1 MVDTF
6 RSCNRLLLR
15 LWALWATRL
24 RVVHKPTGL
33 TGRIRWAPAE
43 TAAFAV
49 DEAKLKIGETHLP
62 LAAVGLGKTDRLT
75 DQDLADEDEFAA
87 PLDLAVAAHAAH
99 RERVGIDHF
108 AHRTW
113 IGPRRWDVVGSRC
126 LESERLVR
134 PLFVEVAAERVKAR
148 LLLGDRR
155 GRRGCGFGL
164 ERAVHT
170 LMTPVL
176 LRLSRINPLRNNA
189 KLEPPNRQWRK
200 AGGSSRGKGR
210 AIVRADLQRQTDLA
224 EVLLEH
230 RPDMLMVGTF
240 DRLAAQQTAAEAIAQ
255 RQRITAALVASA
267 EPTLEIGAPDIVG
280 RLHGGKRLPER
291 RGLPTPTPRLDQSL
305 PLEPFPD
312 CARCRQVGVRV
323 QLAQL
328 HPQLARP
335 PMRVPLAQRKRGF
348 DQVPRPFPAMRM
360 RCPVTVLQSCR
371 PFLAVTLKPDIA
383 RRPADPRLP
392 AQFAHR
398 PLAFQSR
405 NNKAHS
411 FVHDAGLS
419 PRHRQV
425 LPAVHRNLPTMY
437 PVYPVRDPIGLLCQ
451 GSNRSVPASGALATR
466 SKSGEG
472 ACPQP
477 QTRGYAPSTGF
488 LRCARN
494 PTSPRTRGEVA
505 QVALPRTSRCQ
516 LKCDC
521 PAARGERCSK
531 WHGRVSQPCCAYGSP
546 GANGGCLPAGTPS
559 RAMARIMAT
568 VT

>member
-164 ERAVHT
+164 ERAVHA

-210 AIVRADLQRQTDLA
+210 AIVRADRQRQTELA
-224 EVLLEH
+224 EGLLEH
-230 RPDMLMVGTF
+230 RSDMLMVGTF

-267 EPTLEIGAPDIVG
+267 EPTLEIGAPTSLG
-280 RLHGGKRLPER
+280 ACTAGNGCRNGGVCRRQR
-291 RGLPTPTPRLDQSL
+291 RGLISPSRLSHSPIVLAAGRSASGYSSPSFTRSL
-305 PLEPFPD
+305 RGPQCGYRSRSES
-312 CARCRQVGVRV
+312 AASTRCRGRSR
-323 QLAQL
+323 
-328 HPQLARP
+328 PCECGARL
-335 PMRVPLAQRKRGF
+335 R
-348 DQVPRPFPAMRM
+348 
-360 RCPVTVLQSCR
+360 SC
-371 PFLAVTLKPDIA
+371 
-383 RRPADPRLP
+383 
-392 AQFAHR
+392 
-398 PLAFQSR
+398 
-405 NNKAHS
+405 N
-411 FVHDAGLS
+411 
-419 PRHRQV
+419 
-425 LPAVHRNLPTMY
+425 
-437 PVYPVRDPIGLLCQ
+437 
-451 GSNRSVPASGALATR
+451 
-466 SKSGEG
+466 
-472 ACPQP
+472 
-477 QTRGYAPSTGF
+477 
-488 LRCARN
+488 
-494 PTSPRTRGEVA
+494 
-505 QVALPRTSRCQ
+505 
-516 LKCDC
+516 
-521 PAARGERCSK
+521 
-531 WHGRVSQPCCAYGSP
+531 
-546 GANGGCLPAGTPS
+546 PAGPS
-559 RAMARIMAT
+559 SR
-568 VT
+568 